1 MHTQHSTVELKR
13 ILRLARPHLPT
24 LAVATFALFV
34 GSGLSLVYPQAAKL
48 GVDDLLGAGEHY
60 DWKLLGAG
68 LVAIFVVQAFFVS
81 LRYYLFTKVGE
92 KVVSDLRTQL
102 FSAILRQEIGFFD
115 AEKTGELTSRLTN
128 DTQVLQS
135 AVTTNLSMSLRYLTQ
150 AIGGVVVM
158 FATSPDLSLVM
169 VVAVPAVVG
178 FAVYYGR
185 RVRALSRRVQ
195 DKLAES
201 TAIAEE
207 TISGVRT
214 VRSFAAEFQAREHYS
229 NAVTEAYEAAR
240 VRGLVGAIFGGV
252 VTLLGYAA
260 VAVILGYGAHL
271 VLTDRMTAGALTAFL
286 LYTLMVSFALGV
298 LSGLWTDFMKATGA
312 AERVF
317 HLLDRAPLVDTE
329 NGLQPTLTGEITFDA
344 VKFAYPTRPEM
355 LALDGASFVIQR
367 GEKVAFVGPSGAGK
381 STVAALLMRFY
392 DPQEGAVHIDE
403 YDVRALDPNTLREQ
417 IGVVAQEP
425 VLFSGSVRQNV
436 LYARPDAS
444 DKDVERALR
453 GAYAWDFVM
462 SFPDGVETIIGER
475 GVRLSGGQKQRIAI
489 ARAILKDPA
498 ILILDEATSALD
510 VESEALVQSALEQ
523 LMEGRTTLIIA
534 HRLSTVASADRVIVL
549 DHGKVVEQGKHA
561 ELLQEHG
568 LYFRLIERQRLAY
581 S

>member
-1 MHTQHSTVELKR
+1 
-13 ILRLARPHLPT
+13 
-24 LAVATFALFV
+24 
-34 GSGLSLVYPQAAKL
+34 
-48 GVDDLLGAGEHY
+48 
-60 DWKLLGAG
+60 
-68 LVAIFVVQAFFVS
+68 
-81 LRYYLFTKVGE
+81 
-92 KVVSDLRTQL
+92 
-102 FSAILRQEIGFFD
+102 
-115 AEKTGELTSRLTN
+115 
-128 DTQVLQS
+128 
-135 AVTTNLSMSLRYLTQ
+135 
-150 AIGGVVVM
+150 M
-158 FATSPDLSLVM
+158 FATSADLSLVM

-229 NAVTEAYEAAR
+229 RAVFDAYEAAR

-252 VTLLGYAA
+252 VSLLGYAA

-317 HLLDRAPLVDTE
+317 HLLDRAPLVDTAD
-329 NGLQPTLTGEITFDA
+329 GLKPTLSGEITFED
-344 VKFAYPTRPEM
+344 VRFAYPTRPEIN
-355 LALDGASFVIQR
+355 ALDGASFTIER
-367 GEKVAFVGPSGAGK
+367 GAKVAFVGPSGAGK
-381 STVAALLMRFY
+381 STVAALLLRFY
-392 DPQEGAVHIDE
+392 DPQTGVVRIDGH
-403 YDVRALDPNTLREQ
+403 DVRSLDPNSLREQ

-444 DKDVERALR
+444 DDDVERALK

-462 SFPDGVETIIGER
+462 SFPDGVDTIIGER

-489 ARAILKDPA
+489 ARAILKDPV

-510 VESEALVQSALEQ
+510 VESEALVQVALEK

-534 HRLSTVASADRVIVL
+534 HRLSTVASADRVVVL
-549 DHGKVVEQGKHA
+549 DRGMVVEQGKHT
-561 ELLQEHG
+561 ELLQHEG